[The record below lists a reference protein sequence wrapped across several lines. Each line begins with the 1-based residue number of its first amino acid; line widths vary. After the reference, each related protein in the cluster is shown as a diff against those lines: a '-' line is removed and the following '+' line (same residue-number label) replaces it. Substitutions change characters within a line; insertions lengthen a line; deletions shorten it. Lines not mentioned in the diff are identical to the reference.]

1 MAVGEPNFIK
11 LKRIYAAPRA
21 RVFAAWTERA
31 QIEKWFA
38 PRGFTIEE
46 YAGAASP
53 GVAWRAAMRSRQG
66 GDYRSSGV
74 CKEIIEPEKI
84 VYTHSWEDENDARSP
99 ETTVTVE
106 FSEFH
111 GMTVLVF
118 HQALFPTAESRDSH
132 EEGWC
137 TCLER
142 LAEHLGEQ

>member
-1 MAVGEPNFIK
+1 MAVGEPYYIK
-11 LKRIYAAPRA
+11 LTRIYDAPRA
-21 RVFAAWTERA
+21 RVFAAWTDRA
-31 QIEKWFA
+31 QLKAWFA

-46 YAGAASP
+46 YSGDAKPGA
-53 GVAWRAAMRSRQG
+53 AWRASMRSRQG

-74 CKEIIEPEKI
+74 CKEICAPEKI

-99 ETTVTVE
+99 ETTVAVE

-111 GMTVLVF
+111 GKTILVF
-118 HQALFPTAESRDSH
+118 RQEVFPSAESRDSH